1 MFVFLHTM
9 FEQEITKYDRLAKE
23 YLERVAKPMGDM
35 EFRKHSEILF
45 SCHSCGIEGSSF
57 TVDDTWALFEQGLG
71 YYPVGKT
78 LLECQEMADHFK
90 AYEWMHDHLDHPF
103 DVELTKTLNRLVTSG
118 TLPYRVPGAVPGEFT
133 TVDMAAGDTIF
144 GDHDK
149 LIAQLP
155 RLMDSTAGAMADGT
169 AHPMVLA
176 ARFHGFFE
184 YLHPFRD
191 GNGRTGRLLSNFIL
205 LQHQLPELIIRK
217 EDRQQY
223 INALKSKRVEGT
235 DEYLIAFFF
244 QAAIKQ
250 MEDALNQKKN
260 GSRPMLF
267 F

>member
-1 MFVFLHTM
+1 M
-9 FEQEITKYDRLAKE
+9 FEQEIKQYDQLARE
-23 YLERVAKPMGDM
+23 YLERVAKPMGDL
-35 EFRKHSEILF
+35 EFRKHSEILL

-57 TVDDTWALFEQGLG
+57 SVDDTRALFEQGLG

-103 DVELTKTLNRLVTSG
+103 DVELMKTINRLITLN
-118 TLPYRVPGAVPGEFT
+118 TLPYHVPDAVPGEFT
-133 TVDMAAGDTIF
+133 TVDMAAGETLF
-144 GDHDK
+144 GDHKK
-149 LIAQLP
+149 LIAQVP
-155 RLMDSTAGAMADGT
+155 RLMESTSTAMAQGT
-169 AHPMVLA
+169 IHPMVLA

-205 LQHQLPELIIRK
+205 LRNHLPELIIRK

-223 INALKSKRVEGT
+223 IDALRAKRTEGT
-235 DEYLIAFFF
+235 DEYLVAFFF
-244 QAAIKQ
+244 KAAIDQ
-250 MEDALNQKKN
+250 MQDSLNQKKS

>member
-1 MFVFLHTM
+1 M
-9 FEQEITKYDRLAKE
+9 FEQEIKRYDQLAQE
-23 YLERVAKPMGDM
+23 YLERVVKPMGDM

-57 TVDDTWALFEQGLG
+57 SVDDTRALFEQGLG

-90 AYEWMHDHLDHPF
+90 AYEWMHDHPDHPF
-103 DVELTKTLNRLVTSG
+103 DVELMKTLNRLVTLN
-118 TLPYRVPGAVPGEFT
+118 TLAYRVHEAIPGEFT
-133 TVDMAAGDTIF
+133 TVDMAAGDTLF
-144 GDHDK
+144 GDHEQ
-149 LIAQLP
+149 LIAQVP
-155 RLMDSTAGAMADGT
+155 RLMESTSKAMKQGDI
-169 AHPMVLA
+169 HPMVLA

-205 LQHQLPELIIRK
+205 LHNQLPELIIRK
-217 EDRQQY
+217 EYRQQY
-223 INALKSKRVEGT
+223 IDALRAKHSEGT

-244 QAAIKQ
+244 KAAINQ
-250 MEDALNQKKN
+250 MQDSLNQKKS

>member
-1 MFVFLHTM
+1 M
-9 FEQEITKYDRLAKE
+9 FEQEIKRYDQLAHE
-23 YLERVAKPMGDM
+23 YLELVAKPMGDL
-35 EFRKHSEILF
+35 EFRKHSEILL

-57 TVDDTWALFEQGLG
+57 SVDDTRALFEQGLG

-103 DVELTKTLNRLVTSG
+103 DMDLTKTLNRVVTLN
-118 TLPYRVPGAVPGEFT
+118 TLPYRVPGAEPGEFT
-133 TVDMAAGDTIF
+133 TVDMAAGDTLF
-144 GDHDK
+144 GDHEK
-149 LIAQLP
+149 LIAQLSQ
-155 RLMDSTAGAMADGT
+155 LMESTSTAMGQRAI
-169 AHPMVLA
+169 HPMVLA

-205 LQHQLPELIIRK
+205 LQFGLPELIIRK

-223 INALKSKRVEGT
+223 IDALRAKRSEGT
-235 DEYLIAFFF
+235 DEYMIAFFF
-244 QAAIKQ
+244 KAAIQQ
-250 MEDALNQKKN
+250 MQDSLNQKKSGN
-260 GSRPMLF
+260 RPMLF